1 MPKNPHVSSTSTSTF
16 LLASA
21 SVAAALYGL
30 SGPAHAQDA
39 AAQQQDETVT
49 APIVVEGD
57 QLNEGYSAP
66 VAASPKYTAPI
77 KELPK
82 SVTIV
87 NEEVLKDTGATSL
100 EEALRT
106 VPGITMAMGEGGQPF
121 GDRPVIRGSSADT
134 NIFING
140 VRDTGSQQREIFD
153 IEQIEVTK
161 GADSAYSGR
170 GSAGGAINLVTKT
183 PKGKNFIAGTAGIG
197 TDNYK
202 RLTADVNQV
211 IDDQIAVRL
220 NAMWHDADVPGRD
233 EVDESRWGF
242 APSVTFGLHSDTRAT
257 LSYYH
262 LQTDDMPDY
271 GLPLDTTTGT
281 PVSVDRD
288 NFYGLTS
295 RDFQKVHTDIGT
307 LELVHDFSDTMSIR
321 NVTTVSRTGN
331 DYIVTNPDDSKGNV
345 VNGRVYRGVKSRDS
359 ITKSV
364 INQTDLSGE
373 FETSFIKHTYSAG
386 IEFSFERT
394 TNENYSV
401 DTDTDPLTPGNQTSC
416 PTTGPSTNYNCTDL
430 FNPNP
435 GDPWNGSV
443 TKSGNPSEAQ
453 ATTYSA
459 YVLDTMRFNA
469 QWALNLGLR
478 FDSYHS
484 KAQSRGTSY
493 QNDESFLNYQAGVV
507 YTPVPAGTFYANFA
521 STSTPSGTDVGS
533 GGNSLGGSNSTLEPE
548 RSYSYELG
556 TKWNVLDN
564 LFVTAAVFRTE
575 TENAKVATAPGRGAP
590 EDTIGEIRIQGYE
603 LGIQGAITPRWN
615 VIAGYSYLDS
625 EIIDAGPASTDEGNR
640 FPQTPENA
648 FSLWSTYDVLP
659 QVQIGGGAYFVDRQY
674 GNDANTKS
682 ISPYWRFDAMASYAF
697 NDNVTFRLNVENLL
711 DRTYFERVY
720 TTHMATLGNGRRA
733 ILTADFKF

>member
-1 MPKNPHVSSTSTSTF
+1 MPKKSYVSSATSPTM

-39 AAQQQDETVT
+39 GQTDETIT
-49 APIVVEGD
+49 APITVEGD
-57 QLNEGYSAP
+57 LANAGYGAP
-66 VAASPKYTAPI
+66 VADSPKYTAPV
-77 KELPK
+77 KDLPK
-82 SVTIV
+82 SVTII
-87 NEEVLKDTGATSL
+87 NEEVLKDTGANSL

-183 PKGKNFIAGTAGIG
+183 PKSENFIAGSASIG
-197 TDNYK
+197 TDDYK

-220 NAMWHDADVPGRD
+220 NAMWHDADIPGRD

-262 LQTDDMPDY
+262 LQTDDIPDY

-295 RDFQKVHTDIGT
+295 RDFQKVKTDIGT
-307 LELVHDFSDTMSIR
+307 LELAHDFSDKMSIR

-331 DYIVTNPDDSKGNV
+331 DYIVTNPDDSRGNV
-345 VNGRVYRGVKSRDS
+345 GTYGTVYRGVKSRDS

-373 FETSFIKHTYSAG
+373 FETGFAKHTYSTG

-401 DTDTDPLTPGNQTSC
+401 DTDTGFGTGSACPPGS
-416 PTTGPSTNYNCTDL
+416 TGAASGYNCTDL
-430 FNPNP
+430 NNPNP
-435 GDPWNGSV
+435 NDPWAGSI

-459 YVLDTMRFNA
+459 YVIDTMRFNP

-478 FDSYHS
+478 FDSYHT
-484 KAQSRGTSY
+484 KAQSRGSSY
-493 QNDESFLNYQAGVV
+493 QNDESFLNYQAGIV
-507 YTPVPAGTFYANFA
+507 YNPIPAGTFYVNFA

-533 GGNSLGGSNSTLEPE
+533 GGNSLGSSNSSLEPE
-548 RSYSYELG
+548 RSYTYEFG
-556 TKWNVLDN
+556 TKWDVLEN
-564 LFVTAAVFRTE
+564 LFVTAAIFRTE

-590 EDTIGEIRIQGYE
+590 QDTIGENRIQGYE
-603 LGIQGAITPRWN
+603 IGIQGAITPRWN

-625 EIIDAGPASTDEGNR
+625 EIIDAGPASTDAGNK

-648 FSLWSTYDVLP
+648 FSLWSTYEVLP
-659 QVQIGGGAYFVDRQY
+659 KVQIGGGAYFVDRQY
-674 GNDANTKS
+674 GNTANTKS
-682 ISPYWRFDAMASYAF
+682 VAPYWRFDAMASYAF
-697 NDNVTFRLNVENLL
+697 NDNVTFRLNVENLA